1 MSKDLFEDKQISP
14 MLIGAESG
22 PFDDDNCIFELK
34 LDGVRGLAYL
44 DADICELR
52 NKRNI
57 RVSPIYPELANINQ
71 QVKQCCI
78 LDGEIVVFKDGKPN
92 FFEMQRRALTTDK
105 IKISLA
111 ATRLPVSFI
120 AYDILYANGER
131 ITQLPLM
138 ERKQILAETVKE
150 SERMAI
156 SRYIDSK
163 GIALYNLA
171 EQQELEGVVA
181 KRKDSKY
188 YFGRRSKDWIKIK
201 YLKDED
207 YVICGYIRKDKGMV
221 SLVLG
226 QYAGHDLVYK
236 GHVTLGVSGDNL
248 RRVMALPKAKAH
260 DFIELP
266 PGNNNAVWV
275 KPILVGIVQYMPRG
289 EVKSQ
294 PVFKG
299 LRDDKLPEECH
310 VARN

>member
-1 MSKDLFEDKQISP
+1 MKDIFVEKRISP

-22 PFDDDNCIFELK
+22 PFDDEGCIYELK

-44 DADICELR
+44 DANCCELR

-57 RVSPIYPELANINQ
+57 RVSPIYPELANINK
-71 QVKQCCI
+71 QVNQRCI
-78 LDGEIVVFKDGKPN
+78 LDGEIVVIKDGKPN
-92 FFEMQRRALTTDK
+92 FFEMQRRALMSDK
-105 IKISLA
+105 VKISLA
-111 ATRLPVSFI
+111 AARLPVSFI
-120 AYDILYANGER
+120 AYDILYAGGER
-131 ITQLPLM
+131 ITHLPLM
-138 ERKQILAETVKE
+138 ERKRILADVVKE
-150 SERMAI
+150 CDRLAI
-156 SRYIDSK
+156 SRYIDGK

-188 YFGRRSKDWIKIK
+188 YFGKRSKDWIKVK

-207 YVICGYIRKDKGMV
+207 YVICGYIVKDKGMA

-236 GHVTLGVSGDNL
+236 GHVTLGVSGANL
-248 RRVMALPKAKAH
+248 QRVMALPKAKAH
-260 DFIELP
+260 DFVDLP
-266 PGNNNAVWV
+266 PGNELAVWV
-275 KPILVGIVQYMPRG
+275 KPVLVGIVQYMPRG

-299 LRDDKLPEECH
+299 LRDDKLPEEC
-310 VARN
+310 VVSR

>member
-1 MSKDLFEDKQISP
+1 MRDIFEDKQIAP

-44 DADICELR
+44 DANSCELR

-71 QVKQCCI
+71 QTNKRCI
-78 LDGEIVVFKDGKPN
+78 LDGEMVVIKDGKPN
-92 FFEMQRRALTTDK
+92 FFEMQRRALMSDRV
-105 IKISLA
+105 KISLSA
-111 ATRLPVSFI
+111 ARLPVSFI
-120 AYDILYANGER
+120 AYDILYVGNEH
-131 ITQLPLM
+131 ITHLPLM
-138 ERKQILAETVKE
+138 ERKQLLAEVVKE
-150 SERMAI
+150 CDRLAI
-156 SRYIDSK
+156 SRYIDGK

-188 YFGRRSKDWIKIK
+188 YFGKRSKDWIKIK

-248 RRVMALPKAKAH
+248 RRVMALPKTRH
-260 DFIELP
+260 HNFIDLP
-266 PGNNNAVWV
+266 PGNENAVWV
-275 KPILVGIVQYMPRG
+275 EPVLVGIVQYMPRG
-289 EVKSQ
+289 DVKSQ

-310 VARN
+310 VGRL

>member
-1 MSKDLFEDKQISP
+1 MRDVFEDKQIAP

-22 PFDDDNCIFELK
+22 PFDDEGCIYELK

-44 DADICELR
+44 DTDCCELR

-57 RVSPIYPELANINQ
+57 RVSPIYPELANINK
-71 QVKQCCI
+71 QVSKRCI
-78 LDGEIVVFKDGKPN
+78 LDGEIVVIKKGKPN
-92 FFEMQRRALTTDK
+92 FFEMQRRALMSDK
-105 IKISLA
+105 AKISLA
-111 ATRLPVSFI
+111 AARLPVSFI
-120 AYDILYANGER
+120 AYDILYVGSER
-131 ITQLPLM
+131 ITYLPLM
-138 ERKQILAETVKE
+138 ERKQILADTVKE
-150 SERMAI
+150 CDRLAI
-156 SRYIDSK
+156 SRYIDGK

-188 YFGRRSKDWIKIK
+188 YFGKRSKDWIKVK

-236 GHVTLGVSGDNL
+236 GHVTLGVSGTNL
-248 RRVMALPKAKAH
+248 QRVMALPRAKAH
-260 DFIELP
+260 DFIDLP
-266 PGNNNAVWV
+266 PGNESAIWV
-275 KPILVGIVQYMPRG
+275 KPVLVGIVQYMPRG
-289 EVKSQ
+289 DVKSQ

-299 LRDDKLPEECH
+299 LRNDKLPEECR
-310 VARN
+310 VKRN